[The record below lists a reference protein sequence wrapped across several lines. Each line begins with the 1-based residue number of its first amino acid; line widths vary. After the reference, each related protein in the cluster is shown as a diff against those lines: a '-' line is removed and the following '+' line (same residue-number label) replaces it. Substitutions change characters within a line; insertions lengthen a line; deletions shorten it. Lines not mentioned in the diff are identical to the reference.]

1 MQRKSLGEAGAA
13 GRLRVTGRRALLSAP
28 ALLPSLAT
36 LWRPAA
42 ARAQGRPAE
51 LGALALPVKQDDTV
65 APGYRR
71 DVLVRWGD
79 RVTFDAPA
87 WDPRRPT
94 PEGAAAQFGWD
105 ARIAGIAV
113 PTQQA
118 ADGIPRAVL
127 AVVHPRVDPGFA
139 FPGGR
144 DQPAAAAAMQG
155 ASLLNLEKRG
165 RDWVVVDGGFQS
177 RRLDGATLCRASGPA
192 GGGGSLRG
200 VLGLAGGCVT
210 PWGTLLL
217 AEGDPSP
224 WLARLGQL
232 DPRFGNAAGFGW
244 VVELDPFDPQS
255 VPVKRTALGRFAHG
269 DVAATLSRDGRA
281 VVYMTDRRVGGFL
294 FRFLSAGPATGEEV
308 LDSGGLAVA
317 RLEGDRVTWLPLPA
331 GAPDPVAAA
340 AQAGGSPL
348 DTPSGLGLDP
358 TRPRLLLAC
367 HGSPTRPAGHVIELT
382 AAGGDDGAGTAGAGL
397 LFAAGDPRSAAS
409 AYGRAGLP
417 PGSAWPENPDTVT
430 VDARGRAWIG
440 TDRGGRVGPQA
451 EGLFVCDLDGP
462 RRGVPVPIYGA
473 PRAGSIG
480 GAALT
485 PDGEVLFSAVRHPG
499 AEPGGNFDRPATR
512 WPEFQAGIPPRS
524 TLIGLVRTAGG
535 AVGG

>member
-1 MQRKSLGEAGAA
+1 M
-13 GRLRVTGRRALLSAP
+13 
-28 ALLPSLAT
+28 
-36 LWRPAA
+36 
-42 ARAQGRPAE
+42 
-51 LGALALPVKQDDTV
+51 
-65 APGYRR
+65 
-71 DVLVRWGD
+71 
-79 RVTFDAPA
+79 
-87 WDPRRPT
+87 
-94 PEGAAAQFGWD
+94 
-105 ARIAGIAV
+105 

-127 AVVHPRVDPGFA
+127 AVLHPTVDPAFA

-165 RDWVVVDGGFQS
+165 RGWVVVDGGFQS
-177 RRLDGATLCRASGPA
+177 RRLGGGTLCRAGGPA
-192 GGGGSLRG
+192 GGGSVRG
-200 VLGLAGGCVT
+200 LLGLAGGCVT

-217 AEGDPSP
+217 AEGDPGP
-224 WLARLGQL
+224 WLARLGNL
-232 DPRFGNAAGFGW
+232 DPRFANAAGFGW

-294 FRFLSAGPATGEEV
+294 FRFVSAGPATGEDV
-308 LDSGGLAVA
+308 LDAGALSVA
-317 RLEGDRVTWLPLPA
+317 RLDGDRFTWLPLPA
-331 GAPDPVAAA
+331 GVPDPVAAA

-358 TRPRLLLAC
+358 TGPRLLLAC
-367 HGSPTRPAGHVIELT
+367 HGSPARPAGHVIKLT
-382 AAGGDDGAGTAGAGL
+382 AAGGDDGAATAGAVL
-397 LFAAGDPRSAAS
+397 LFAAGDPRSAEAR
-409 AYGRAGLP
+409 YGRAGLP

-451 EGLFVCDLDGP
+451 EGLFACDLDGP
-462 RRGVPVPIYGA
+462 GRGVPLPIYGA
-473 PRAGSIG
+473 PRAASVG

-512 WPEFQAGIPPRS
+512 WPGSRPACRPARP
-524 TLIGLVRTAGG
+524 
-535 AVGG
+535 

>member
-1 MQRKSLGEAGAA
+1 MTGTGPTRRVLLTAPLLAA
-13 GRLRVTGRRALLSAP
+13 PGLAQAQIRRNDLDP
-28 ALLPSLAT
+28 
-36 LWRPAA
+36 
-42 ARAQGRPAE
+42 
-51 LGALALPVKQDDTV
+51 LALPVKQDDTV
-65 APGYRR
+65 ARGYRR

-87 WDPRRPT
+87 WDPRRPD
-94 PEGAAAQFGWD
+94 PDGAAAQFGWD

-113 PTQQA
+113 PQQQA

-127 AVVHPRVDPGFA
+127 AVVHPRVDPALA

-155 ASLLNLEKRG
+155 ASLMNIEKQG
-165 RDWVVVDGGFQS
+165 AGWVVVDGGFQS
-177 RRLDGATLCRASGPA
+177 RRLSGGTLCRVSGPTAA
-192 GGGGSLRG
+192 GSARG
-200 VLGLAGGCVT
+200 VLGPAGGCVT

-217 AEGDPSP
+217 AEGDPAP
-224 WLARLGQL
+224 WLARIPLGSPA
-232 DPRFGNAAGFGW
+232 DYGW

-255 VPVKRTALGRFAHG
+255 LPVKRTALGRFAHG
-269 DVAATLSRDGRA
+269 DVVATLSRDGRA
-281 VVYMTDRRVGGFL
+281 VVYLTDRRIGGFL
-294 FRFLSAGPATGEEV
+294 FRFLSAGPATAEDA
-308 LDSGGLAVA
+308 LDAGTMAVA
-317 RLEGDRVTWLPLPA
+317 RLENDRVTWVPLPA

-348 DTPSGLGLDP
+348 DTPAGLGLDP

-367 HGSPTRPAGHVIELT
+367 HGSPARPAGHVIELT
-382 AAGGDDGAGTAGAGL
+382 ADKGDDGADEAGAAL
-397 LFAAGDPRSAAS
+397 LFAAGDPRSAEAR
-409 AYGRAGLP
+409 YGRAGLP

-451 EGLFVCDLDGP
+451 EGLYACDLDGP
-462 RRGVPVPIYGA
+462 GRGVPVPIYGA

-480 GAALT
+480 GAGLT
-485 PDGEVLFSAVRHPG
+485 PDGEVLFTAVRHPG
-499 AEPGGNFDRPATR
+499 AEPGASFERPATR
-512 WPEFQAGIPPRS
+512 WPQFQPGVPPRT
-524 TLIGLVRTAGG
+524 TLLGLVRAAGG